1 MVKNGPNSAYWA
13 VLTEIKLRVKRYR
26 CGRHQNCI
34 LISTHSSDILK
45 LGCAEIPYPCTVA
58 ARYFAHLSVVSSRQH
73 SNDVL
78 WLRCRVI
85 ILLLIAL
92 LWTWMSCMKVTLKG
106 FGFVKS
112 IEVDGGALMKAG
124 IVVPGHS

>member
-1 MVKNGPNSAYWA
+1 MWIY
-13 VLTEIKLRVKRYR
+13 I
-26 CGRHQNCI
+26 H
-34 LISTHSSDILK
+34 
-45 LGCAEIPYPCTVA
+45 TVA
-58 ARYFAHLSVVSSRQH
+58 ARYFAHLSVVSSRQR

-78 WLRCRVI
+78 WLRGRVI

-124 IVVPGHS
+124 IVTYVLAQMGTSTGAYGVRSRTTA

>member
-1 MVKNGPNSAYWA
+1 MHG
-13 VLTEIKLRVKRYR
+13 
-26 CGRHQNCI
+26 
-34 LISTHSSDILK
+34 LI
-45 LGCAEIPYPCTVA
+45 CPCTVA
-58 ARYFAHLSVVSSRQH
+58 ARNFAHLSAVSSRQR

-124 IVVPGHS
+124 IVTYVLAQMGTSTGAYGVRSRTTA

>member
-1 MVKNGPNSAYWA
+1 MYG
-13 VLTEIKLRVKRYR
+13 
-26 CGRHQNCI
+26 
-34 LISTHSSDILK
+34 LI
-45 LGCAEIPYPCTVA
+45 CPCTVA
-58 ARYFAHLSVVSSRQH
+58 ARNFAHLYAVSSRQH
-73 SNDVL
+73 SNL

-124 IVVPGHS
+124 IATYVLAQMGTSTGAYGVRSRTTA

>member
-1 MVKNGPNSAYWA
+1 MVLNP
-13 VLTEIKLRVKRYR
+13 
-26 CGRHQNCI
+26 
-34 LISTHSSDILK
+34 HS
-45 LGCAEIPYPCTVA
+45 VA
-58 ARYFAHLSVVSSRQH
+58 ARNFAHLYVVSGRQH
-73 SNDVL
+73 MRM
-78 WLRCRVI
+78 WLRCGVI

-124 IVVPGHS
+124 IVTYVLAQMGTSTGAYGVRSRTTA

>member
-1 MVKNGPNSAYWA
+1 MGSFLTALPLDTLHTSTWWA
-13 VLTEIKLRVKRYR
+13 AGT
-26 CGRHQNCI
+26 
-34 LISTHSSDILK
+34 T
-45 LGCAEIPYPCTVA
+45 AW
-58 ARYFAHLSVVSSRQH
+58 
-73 SNDVL
+73 VL
-78 WLRCRVI
+78 WLRRKER

-124 IVVPGHS
+124 IVTYVLAQMGTSTGAYGVRSRTTA